1 MEVTL
6 QVTTTVY
13 DQMLNV
19 DSEHSFWLTEK
30 KLHSEFCYTQDIIV
44 SFSQNKTNLFWLQG
58 DIIPCREKQPV
69 EIRFVAENVNNLKL
83 EKQTCKIRS

>member
-19 DSEHSFWLTEK
+19 NSEHSFWLTEK
-30 KLHSEFCYTQDIIV
+30 SSIRNFVTHRILLFR
-44 SFSQNKTNLFWLQG
+44 FLRNQNESILASGRYNSL
-58 DIIPCREKQPV
+58 
-69 EIRFVAENVNNLKL
+69 
-83 EKQTCKIRS
+83 S

>member
-19 DSEHSFWLTEK
+19 NSEHSFWLTEK
-30 KLHSEFCYTQDIIV
+30 KLHSEFCYTQDITV
-44 SFSQNKTNLFWLQG
+44 SFSQ
-58 DIIPCREKQPV
+58 KQN
-69 EIRFVAENVNNLKL
+69 ESILASGRYNSL
-83 EKQTCKIRS
+83 S

>member
-44 SFSQNKTNLFWLQG
+44 SFSQ
-58 DIIPCREKQPV
+58 KQN
-69 EIRFVAENVNNLKL
+69 ESTLTSGRYNYLYGKVA
-83 EKQTCKIRS
+83 S

>member
-1 MEVTL
+1 MITTIRIKKKMEVTL

-19 DSEHSFWLTEK
+19 NSEHSFWLTEK

-44 SFSQNKTNLFWLQG
+44 SFSQ
-58 DIIPCREKQPV
+58 KQN
-69 EIRFVAENVNNLKL
+69 ESILASGRYNSL
-83 EKQTCKIRS
+83 S